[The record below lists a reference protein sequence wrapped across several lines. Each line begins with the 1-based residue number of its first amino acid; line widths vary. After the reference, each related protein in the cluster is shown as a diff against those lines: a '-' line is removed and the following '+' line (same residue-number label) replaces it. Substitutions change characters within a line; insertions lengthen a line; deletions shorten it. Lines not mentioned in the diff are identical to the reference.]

1 MIVYQ
6 PTRDLSASAQITY
19 NNMRTYY
26 EYYAVDWAL
35 PTIVEQITGLD
46 NWDIL
51 SDGDVIG
58 AIRFAWDNDECY
70 LRDLQVSSQY
80 QKQGIGA
87 QAVAESVRLAREYG
101 VKQLRLRVFKISPA
115 YHLYTRCGFTI
126 ASEDERFFN
135 MVKNITDL
143 TANSL

>member
-6 PTRDLSASAQITY
+6 LTRDVSTSTQITY

-58 AIRFAWDNDECY
+58 AICLAWDNDECY

-80 QKQGIGA
+80 QNQGIGA
-87 QAVAESVRLAREYG
+87 
-101 VKQLRLRVFKISPA
+101 
-115 YHLYTRCGFTI
+115 
-126 ASEDERFFN
+126 
-135 MVKNITDL
+135 
-143 TANSL
+143 

>member
-6 PTRDLSASAQITY
+6 LTRDVSTSAQLTY

-58 AIRFAWDNDECY
+58 AIRLAWDNDECY

-80 QKQGIGA
+80 QNQGIGA
-87 QAVAESVRLAREYG
+87 QAVAESVRLARE
-101 VKQLRLRVFKISPA
+101 
-115 YHLYTRCGFTI
+115 
-126 ASEDERFFN
+126 DERFFN
-135 MVKNITDL
+135 MVQNITDL
-143 TANSL
+143 TANPL